1 MLPIRNHLLEDEEM
15 NIQARLFRML
25 VAVCFGLVLFV
36 HADAADKPKTAHA
49 AIPFDFWIADTKLPA
64 GDYEMRHVTSP
75 TLVVFT
81 SPGDKRSTEAFMLPL
96 NDDPVQENQ
105 AKLVF
110 LVQNGQHYLYEAWG
124 VYGKRIVT
132 AQYGI
137 PAPTGDMRAEVP
149 VVYQ

>member
-1 MLPIRNHLLEDEEM
+1 M
-15 NIQARLFRML
+15 NRKNWISNVL
-25 VAVCFGLVLFV
+25 VTVCFGLVLLV
-36 HADAADKPKTAHA
+36 RADAAESKTAHVV
-49 AIPFDFWIADTKLPA
+49 IPFDFWIEDTKLPA
-64 GDYEMRHVTSP
+64 GTYEMKHVTSP

-81 SPGDKRSTEAFMLPL
+81 SSDGRRSTEAFMLPV
-96 NDDPVQENQ
+96 NEDPVLSNQ

-124 VYGKRIVT
+124 VYGRRIVT

-137 PAPTGDMRAEVP
+137 AAPKGDSRVELP